1 MSTGKEISVEN
12 AEQRQCVLE
21 RWRGGFDGPQSLFYN
36 VPQDDDRG
44 VGLLWCIPPKAES
57 SLKINV
63 KWKTQFSQWYN
74 PDSPLTLLFL
84 LFFLSAPCIILIS
97 LYFNKNLSSW
107 KGLGAQNILNF
118 KL

>member
-44 VGLLWCIPPKAES
+44 VGLL
-57 SLKINV
+57 
-63 KWKTQFSQWYN
+63 
-74 PDSPLTLLFL
+74 
-84 LFFLSAPCIILIS
+84 
-97 LYFNKNLSSW
+97 
-107 KGLGAQNILNF
+107 
-118 KL
+118 